1 MGRQATNSGRIS
13 LDVDPALKLKASI
26 AALKSG
32 VSLTRLVER
41 GLVLALAELRAQAK
55 EDEDK

>member
-1 MGRQATNSGRIS
+1 MGRKPTNAGRLS
-13 LDVDPALKLKASI
+13 LDVDAALKLKASI
-26 AALKSG
+26 AALKAG
-32 VSLTRLVER
+32 ISLTQLTER